1 MKKLKI
7 LITNDD
13 GVKSPGLKAAIEA
26 VYDIGDIVVISPS
39 YQQTSMSRSIVCGDF
54 VLSIE
59 DIVLSNGNRVKAY
72 HSNSSPAFLVSY
84 ALSTLFLDSK
94 PDLVISGINYGA
106 NLGSNITISA
116 TVGAA
121 IQGACEGIPSI
132 AISQETDSDQH
143 FEYSEIDWS
152 LAKEKLSFFSK
163 LFIRE
168 KFEDVNVLKIDIPQ
182 NVPLNTEHIITRQSK
197 QPYFIPVYS
206 KNNKE
211 GEHKIPL
218 RINDEKNQM
227 ERDSDIF
234 VVKYERKVSV
244 TPISIDL
251 TSRINL
257 GELFKGV

>member
-1 MKKLKI
+1 MKI
-7 LITNDD
+7 LISNDD
-13 GVKSPGLKAAIEA
+13 GIKSPGLKAAIEA
-26 VYDIGDIVVISPS
+26 VYDVGEIVVISPS
-39 YQQTSMSRSIVCGDF
+39 YQQTSMSRSIVCGDYD
-54 VLSIE
+54 LSIE
-59 DIVLSNGNRVKAY
+59 DIVLSNGKRVSAY

-84 ALSTLFLDSK
+84 ALSTLFPDGK
-94 PDLVISGINYGA
+94 PDLVISGINYGV

-143 FEYSEIDWS
+143 FEYIEMDWS
-152 LAKEKLSFFSK
+152 LAKEKLSFFSE
-163 LFIRE
+163 LFIRGR
-168 KFEDVNVLKIDIPQ
+168 FEDVYILKIDVPQ
-182 NVPLNTEHIITRQSK
+182 NSPLNTEHIITRQSK
-197 QPYFIPVYS
+197 QQYFVPVYS

-211 GEHKIPL
+211 GEHKISL
-218 RINDEKNQM
+218 RINNDKNQI
-227 ERDSDIF
+227 EKDSDIF

-251 TSRINL
+251 TSRINI